1 MIGLLVVGGI
11 VFSRFGQDQN
21 AKITESQSKIDLRA
35 LAQVNQTEAIEDRSP
50 MDIPAVN
57 QSQPTN
63 TNVPVEDRSPIVV
76 QSTATLRRSNP
87 ERSTA
92 TGAPTP
98 TYPPLYVRINEIN
111 LNSSN
116 QYEVVYETFG
126 FTEVLPGQ
134 HIHFFFDTV
143 TPENAGMPGSGPWI
157 LYGGPRPFTGYSVYQ
172 IPRDATQMCALVANA
187 NHSVIFESGNC
198 IDLP

>member
-1 MIGLLVVGGI
+1 M
-11 VFSRFGQDQN
+11 
-21 AKITESQSKIDLRA
+21 T
-35 LAQVNQTEAIEDRSP
+35 
-50 MDIPAVN
+50 
-57 QSQPTN
+57 
-63 TNVPVEDRSPIVV
+63 
-76 QSTATLRRSNP
+76 
-87 ERSTA
+87 
-92 TGAPTP
+92 PTP

-111 LNSSN
+111 LTSSN

-143 TPENAGMPGSGPWI
+143 TVQNAGMPGSGPWV

-172 IPRDATQMCALVANA
+172 KPRDATQMCALVANA

-198 IDLP
+198 VDLPAN